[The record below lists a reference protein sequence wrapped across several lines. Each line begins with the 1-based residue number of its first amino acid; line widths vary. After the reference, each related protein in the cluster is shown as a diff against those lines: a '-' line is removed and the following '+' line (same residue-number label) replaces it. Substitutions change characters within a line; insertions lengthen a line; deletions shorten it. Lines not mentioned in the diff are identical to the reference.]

1 MAVARVCL
9 SAISQRLLLRQKQ
22 QKHKWIQGSCVF
34 SVIQFSLPYAQR
46 PRLVNKHIH
55 HPLFEYE
62 EKHFCLLVF
71 CEAKQKIE
79 IDSFSLF
86 ELDKG
91 LVFKFLILILST
103 QISFFL
109 VPIP

>member
-34 SVIQFSLPYAQR
+34 SVIQFSFQNQICAPNVQPYAQR
-46 PRLVNKHIH
+46 SRLVNKHIH

-62 EKHFCLLVF
+62 EKKNIFIFIFV
-71 CEAKQKIE
+71 
-79 IDSFSLF
+79 S
-86 ELDKG
+86 
-91 LVFKFLILILST
+91 
-103 QISFFL
+103 SFFVKQNRKL
-109 VPIP
+109 KSTHSLYLSLIKALCLNF